1 MKIRIPQPTLYDA
14 LSKVQNIVPNKAPD
28 LILSNV
34 LIYTLEDKIFFRTTT
49 QEMTMEYSCE
59 AEILEQGEIT
69 LPVRKLTGIVHEL
82 SSGIVTIDA
91 TSETASM
98 TCGSYRS
105 KILGIPANKFPAKQS
120 LDDGITYMLD
130 QNKLMD
136 MLKKTSYAAST
147 DDSRAILNGVMFNFE
162 NGKLTCVATDCRRL
176 ALYETEVEFP
186 PENNRDVILP
196 TKAVSELIRV
206 LGGEGQ
212 VKITIKENQAIFNVG
227 ELTFSSKVLSGTY
240 PDFKRIVLTTCDHR
254 IEINR
259 EELLAVLK
267 RISVSTTPTTNSMR
281 LCFADNLLTISVSA
295 PEIGEAVDTI
305 AIKYDGPEIVS
316 IFNPEFM
323 MDPLRNL
330 TSDVIYMELNTTPT
344 PGLIKSDIPF
354 LYVIM
359 PLRV

>member
-14 LSKVQNIVPNKAPD
+14 LSKVQNIVPNKATEP
-28 LILSNV
+28 ILSNV
-34 LIYTLEDKIFFRTTT
+34 LIYTSEDKIFFRTIS
-49 QEMTMEYSCE
+49 QDMTMEYSCE

-82 SSGIVTIDA
+82 SSGIVTLD
-91 TSETASM
+91 TTEETASM

-120 LDDGITYMLD
+120 LTDGTTYVLD
-130 QNKLMD
+130 QAKLLD

-147 DDSRAILNGVMFNFE
+147 DSTRAILNGVMMNFE
-162 NGKLTCVATDCRRL
+162 NGKLICVATDCRRL

-186 PENNRDVILP
+186 AENNRDVILP
-196 TKAVSELIRV
+196 TKAVNELVRL
-206 LGGEGQ
+206 LGNEGQ
-212 VKITIKENQAIFNVG
+212 INITVKENLATFTIG
-227 ELTFSSKVLSGTY
+227 ELTLSTKILSGAY
-240 PDFKRIVLTTCDHR
+240 PDFKRVVLTQCEQR

-259 EELLAVLK
+259 EELLSVLK
-267 RISVSTTPTTNSMR
+267 RISVSTTPTTSSMR
-281 LCFADNLLTISVSA
+281 LCFADNLLSISVSS
-295 PEIGEAVDTI
+295 PDIGEAVDTI

-323 MDPLRNL
+323 MDPLRYL
-330 TSDVIYMELNTTPT
+330 TSDLIYIEINTTPSPT
-344 PGLIKSDIPF
+344 LIKSDIPF